1 MVVYRLLGER
11 GKGRCVLKQKVD
23 CYRLMQS
30 TAGLGIRWMHVWNPE
45 WPMER
50 LIIVGFVMGG
60 FGVDVDHPQKK
71 ESACERK
78 ADRCTAVSECMLA
91 LVPARVTV
99 RNKARQGITDSLL
112 ERVKAADGMCMW
124 RRRAGSH
131 FLCPA
136 SKGTGYGRNNDSNTW
151 VSGYRMQ
158 SAEFKQ
164 AG

>member
-1 MVVYRLLGER
+1 
-11 GKGRCVLKQKVD
+11 
-23 CYRLMQS
+23 MQS
-30 TAGLGIRWMHVWNPE
+30 TAGLGIRWLHVWNPE

-60 FGVDVDHPQKK
+60 FGVDVDNSQKK
-71 ESACERK
+71 ESAYERK

-124 RRRAGSH
+124 RRRAESH
-131 FLCPA
+131 FVVLA
-136 SKGTGYGRNNDSNTW
+136 KERKEQ
-151 VSGYRMQ
+151 R
-158 SAEFKQ
+158 
-164 AG
+164 